1 MSRLNYNDK
10 ISLILGLLI
19 KRILQLADSDPRFRE
34 MKRNT
39 IGVIFYSTP
48 HHGSSL
54 AKYSNQAKYM
64 LYPSIEVQELN
75 KGINYFF
82 SYFAVFVVSFA
93 LSSLCLCRSMARILF
108 IS

>member
-1 MSRLNYNDK
+1 MNFF
-10 ISLILGLLI
+10 LGLLI
-19 KRILQLADSDPRFRE
+19 KQILQLADTDSRFRE

-64 LYPSIEVQELN
+64 LYPSVEVQELDQGM
-75 KGINYFF
+75 KLWRDRTTDKMVLLVII
-82 SYFAVFVVSFA
+82 SRARLFVNVSLKFQK
-93 LSSLCLCRSMARILF
+93 
-108 IS
+108 

>member
-1 MSRLNYNDK
+1 MNFF
-10 ISLILGLLI
+10 LGLLI
-19 KRILQLADSDPRFRE
+19 KQILQLADTDSRFRE

-64 LYPSIEVQELN
+64 LYPSVEVQELDQGM
-75 KGINYFF
+75 KLWRDRTTDKMVLLVII
-82 SYFAVFVVSFA
+82 SRARLFV
-93 LSSLCLCRSMARILF
+93 I
-108 IS
+108 